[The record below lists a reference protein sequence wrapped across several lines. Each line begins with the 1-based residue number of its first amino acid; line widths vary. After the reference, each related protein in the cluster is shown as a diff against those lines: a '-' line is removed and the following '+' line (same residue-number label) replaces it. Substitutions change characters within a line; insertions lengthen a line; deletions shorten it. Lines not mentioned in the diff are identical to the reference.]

1 MKKVLLILLCVL
13 ASGSVYPQ
21 DTVAGGGFR
30 GGVNGFGGW
39 NLPVRMTDRY
49 ITEETSPWHGNQTW
63 SAGISFSW
71 LVGGQYR
78 MEIAPRYSWHR
89 TGFELS
95 PPIYD
100 EKTIYSETF
109 ELLSVPLSFKRYL
122 DDFLFISAGTIVD
135 FTFGGKPEWVDAQSG
150 FGISLGAGREFC
162 VKNFVIDIS
171 PVAELHSVVPF
182 TYEDNQQR
190 LFLGA
195 LRIGISYNW
204 KRNAEAESVNEEL
217 NKQIIPESQK

>member
-1 MKKVLLILLCVL
+1 VKKGLLILLCVL
-13 ASGSVYPQ
+13 VSGSVYPQ
-21 DTVAGGGFR
+21 DRDTAVGFR
-30 GGVNGFGGW
+30 AGVNGFGGW

-71 LVGGQYR
+71 MVAGQYR
-78 MEIAPRYSWHR
+78 MEIAPRYSWHK

-100 EKTIYSETF
+100 EKAIYTETF
-109 ELLSVPLSFKRYL
+109 ELLSVPLSLKRYL
-122 DDFLFISAGTIVD
+122 DDFFFISAGTIVD
-135 FTFGGKPEWVDAQSG
+135 FTFGGKPEWVDPQSG
-150 FGISLGAGREFC
+150 FGISLGAGREFR
-162 VKNFVIDIS
+162 VKNFVIDVS
-171 PVAELHSVVPF
+171 PFTELHSVVPF
-182 TYEDNQQR
+182 ESEDNQQR

-204 KRNAEAESVNEEL
+204 KRGTEEENVNGEL
-217 NKQIIPESQK
+217 NKMIVREGTE

>member
-21 DTVAGGGFR
+21 ETDTCGGFR
-30 GGVNGFGGW
+30 AGVNGFGGW

-63 SAGISFSW
+63 SAGVSFSW
-71 LVGGQYR
+71 MVAGQYR
-78 MEIAPRYSWHR
+78 MEIAPRYSWYR

-135 FTFGGKPEWVDAQSG
+135 FTFRGKPEWVDPQSG
-150 FGISLGAGREFC
+150 FGISLGAGREFH
-162 VKNFVIDIS
+162 VKNFVIDVS
-171 PVAELHSVVPF
+171 PFTELHSVVPF
-182 TYEDNQQR
+182 SHEDNQQR
-190 LFLGA
+190 VFLGA
-195 LRIGISYNW
+195 LRVGVSYDW
-204 KRNAEAESVNEEL
+204 KRNAKTKNVDAML
-217 NKQIIPESQK
+217 NKPIIPENHE

>member
-13 ASGSVYPQ
+13 APGSVYPQ
-21 DTVAGGGFR
+21 DTDTGGGFR
-30 GGVNGFGGW
+30 AGINGFWGW

-71 LVGGQYR
+71 QVAGQYR

-100 EKTIYSETF
+100 EKTIYTEIF
-109 ELLSVPLSFKRYL
+109 ELLSLPLSFKRYL

-135 FTFGGKPEWVDAQSG
+135 FTFGGKPEWVDPQSG
-150 FGISLGAGREFC
+150 FGISLGAGREFH
-162 VKNFVIDIS
+162 VKNFVIDVS
-171 PVAELHSVVPF
+171 PFTELHSVVPF
-182 TYEDNQQR
+182 SHEDNQQR
-190 LFLGA
+190 VFLGA
-195 LRIGISYNW
+195 LRVGVSYDW
-204 KRNAEAESVNEEL
+204 KRNAKTKNVDAML
-217 NKQIIPESQK
+217 NKPIIPENHE